1 MFSGDFME
9 MIENAAPLVV
19 CDAGPVIHLDELG
32 CIDLLSSFSRVLI
45 PLVVWKEVERHRP
58 RALTLSCFEKTAA
71 RQPEPPQLE
80 TVAIALSL
88 HTGEWE
94 AIRVALEHPQSVLL
108 TDDTAARLAAGNLG
122 IRVHGTI
129 GVLVRSMRKGIRT
142 KQFILEALRSIPN
155 SSSLHLKRSL
165 LDSVITQVEEHS

>member
-1 MFSGDFME
+1 
-9 MIENAAPLVV
+9 MIESVPPLVI

-32 CIDLLSSFSRVLI
+32 CIDLLSSFSRVLV
-45 PLVVWKEVERHRP
+45 PVAVWQEVQRHRP
-58 RALTLSCFEKTAA
+58 NALALPCLEKISATK
-71 RQPEPPQLE
+71 PEPPELE
-80 TVAIALSL
+80 AVAVALSL

-94 AIRVALEHPQSVLL
+94 AIRVALEHPACVLL

-129 GVLVRSMRKGIRT
+129 GILVRSVRQGLRT
-142 KQFILEALRSIPN
+142 KETVLEILRSIPT

-165 LDSVITQVEEHS
+165 SEAAIKQVEDHQ